1 MLTKQQTYRITNYAP
16 ASWPGIC
23 RGRRDWGGG
32 EEERGGEGKR
42 NKEKKGKRRGG
53 GGEKKKRGNKLWF
66 RSNETRQF
74 NWTFP
79 SDAFVITNLSEL
91 FHAVNTRFVMLSFF
105 FLPPP
110 LSFQPTLLPSIP
122 APFSF
127 SVAQR

>member
-1 MLTKQQTYRITNYAP
+1 MLPHRGPEFAGGGGTE
-16 ASWPGIC
+16 GE
-23 RGRRDWGGG
+23 GRRRG
-32 EEERGGEGKR
+32 GGEGKR

-110 LSFQPTLLPSIP
+110 PLFSTNPS
-122 APFSF
+122 PFHPRPLQFFGCAAIIKISTIF
-127 SVAQR
+127 HA